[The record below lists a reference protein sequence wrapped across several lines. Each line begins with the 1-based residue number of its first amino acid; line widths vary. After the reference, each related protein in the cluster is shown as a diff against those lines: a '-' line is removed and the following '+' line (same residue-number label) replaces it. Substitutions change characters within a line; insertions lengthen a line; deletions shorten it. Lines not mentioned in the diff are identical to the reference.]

1 MQSANDLVHFPLTVL
16 LFGGMRDALRVDQIE
31 VMVSHPATQTTICVA
46 DLLEACA
53 VQFPL
58 VASWLP
64 HLRVAVNHEYA
75 SPQTII
81 KNGDEVAL
89 IPPIAGGYI

>member
-1 MQSANDLVHFPLTVL
+1 MQSANDLVHFSLTVL
-16 LFGGMRDALRVDQIE
+16 LFGGMRDALRADQIE
-31 VMVSHPATQTTICVA
+31 VAISHPATQTTICVA
-46 DLLEACA
+46 GLLEACA
-53 VQFPL
+53 TQFPP
-58 VASWLP
+58 VAPWLP

-75 SPQTII
+75 TPQTIV

>member
-1 MQSANDLVHFPLTVL
+1 MQPTGDELNLPVKAL
-16 LFGGMRDALRVDQIE
+16 LFGGMRDAFHADHIE
-31 VMVSHPATQTTICVA
+31 ITVVPSTTQATICVA

-53 VQFPL
+53 AQFP
-58 VASWLP
+58 AAAPWLP

-75 SPQTII
+75 TLQTPI
-81 KNGDEVAL
+81 KKGDEVAL

>member
-1 MQSANDLVHFPLTVL
+1 MQPAGNLTITVL
-16 LFGGMRDALRVDQIE
+16 LFGGMREALRADRIE
-31 VMVSHPATQTTICVA
+31 VTLPQPAAQTAIRVA
-46 DLLEACA
+46 DLLAACA
-53 VQFPL
+53 VQFP
-58 VASWLP
+58 AAAPWLP

-75 SPQTII
+75 TPKTPI